1 MKFTITDKDK
11 AKAFSSMF
19 QNMKLFSDHINLM
32 FEPHRLYAQ
41 GMDSSHISVF
51 EIIIP
56 NTWFDSYWQ
65 EGNDVLGINT
75 VLFHKILGTRED
87 AQHISVE
94 YNRET
99 DSDKLYMH
107 FSKEHSES
115 VTAVSK
121 SFDKHFELPLVELE
135 SDLMEIPDVDY
146 QAEFALAS
154 SNFASLVGQLK
165 QFGSDLFIKCNEEEL
180 RLTSKSNE
188 SGNMSVV
195 VPIDDLSLF
204 AINEGET
211 INMSFSLIHLHNICA
226 FHKVCDSVNLK
237 ISENYPLKTTYLL
250 EPLSGEDD
258 DDSNKARIV
267 VFLAP
272 RISDDDE

>member
-1 MKFTITDKDK
+1 MKFTIENKDK

-19 QNMKLFSDHINLM
+19 QNMKLFADHINLM
-32 FEPHRLYAQ
+32 FEPGRLYAQ

-56 NTWFDSYWQ
+56 SSWFDNYEQ
-65 EGNDVLGINT
+65 TGNTVIGVNT

-87 AQHISVE
+87 GQHIVVE
-94 YNRET
+94 YDASA
-99 DSDKLYMH
+99 DSDKLFMH
-107 FSKEHSES
+107 FLGTK
-115 VTAVSK
+115 T
-121 SFDKHFELPLVELE
+121 FDKHFELPLVELE

-146 QAEFALAS
+146 QAEFSLAS
-154 SNFASLVGQLK
+154 SNFASLINQLK
-165 QFGSDLFIKCNEEEL
+165 QFGTDLFIKCNEEEL

-188 SGNMSVV
+188 SGNMSVI

-211 INMSFSLIHLHNICA
+211 INMSFSLLHLHNICA
-226 FHKVCDSVNLK
+226 FHKVCESVNIK
-237 ISENYPLKTTYLL
+237 ISENYPLKTTYML
-250 EPLSGEDD
+250 EQCGEDD
-258 DDSNKARIV
+258 DELSKARIV

-272 RISDDDE
+272 RVSDDE

>member
-1 MKFTITDKDK
+1 MKFTIENKDK

-19 QNMKLFSDHINLM
+19 QNMKLFAEHINLM

-56 NTWFDSYWQ
+56 MEWFDSYWQ
-65 EGNDVLGINT
+65 EGNDVIGINT

-87 AQHISVE
+87 NQAIEVAYDRTE
-94 YNRET
+94 NT
-99 DSDKLYMH
+99 DQLFVH
-107 FSKEHSES
+107 F
-115 VTAVSK
+115 TGTK

-211 INMSFSLIHLHNICA
+211 INMSFSLLHLHNICA
-226 FHKVCDSVNLK
+226 FHKVCENVNIK

-250 EPLSGEDD
+250 EPMGEDD
-258 DDSNKARIV
+258 DDTNKARIV

-272 RISDDDE
+272 RISDE

>member
-1 MKFTITDKDK
+1 MKFTIENKDK

-19 QNMKLFSDHINLM
+19 QNMKLFSDHINLI
-32 FEPHRLYAQ
+32 FEQDRLYAQ

-56 NTWFDSYWQ
+56 NTWFDNYWQ
-65 EGNDVLGINT
+65 EGNDVLGVNT

-87 AQHISVE
+87 GQHITVE
-94 YNRET
+94 YNRDT

-107 FSKEHSES
+107 FTNT
-115 VTAVSK
+115 TAK
-121 SFDKHFELPLVELE
+121 SFDKHFELPLFELE
-135 SDLMEIPDVDY
+135 SDLMQIPDVDY
-146 QAEFALAS
+146 QAEFSLNS
-154 SNFASLVGQLK
+154 GNFASLVSQLK

-211 INMSFSLIHLHNICA
+211 INMSFSLLHLHNICA
-226 FHKVCDSVNLK
+226 FHKVCDTVNIK

-250 EPLSGEDD
+250 EPLGSEDD
-258 DDSNKARIV
+258 AEEDKARIV

-272 RISDDDE
+272 RISDEE